1 MLIQDKKLKNGT
13 PDSRGA
19 STSSESIVVSAD
31 NRTNVPQ
38 TRVRCWIFDL
48 LTSIFPFLL
57 IQGTPTDKKAE
68 NETPDSKEVRASSD
82 STGASIEHNMHFSM
96 FFFVILINTFSK
108 KKKMDSGHVFKQW
121 GKKRDGGWQR
131 HKRPFREC
139 WGHIFGEEGNKWI
152 PRL

>member
-38 TRVRCWIFDL
+38 TRVRIFDL
-48 LTSIFPFLL
+48 LTSILPFLL

-82 STGASIEHNMHFSM
+82 STGARIEHN
-96 FFFVILINTFSK
+96 V
-108 KKKMDSGHVFKQW
+108 HVLFW
-121 GKKRDGGWQR
+121 Y
-131 HKRPFREC
+131 FNEY
-139 WGHIFGEEGNKWI
+139 IF
-152 PRL
+152 

>member
-38 TRVRCWIFDL
+38 TRVRCRIFDL
-48 LTSIFPFLL
+48 LTSILPFLL

-82 STGASIEHNMHFSM
+82 STGARIEHNVHFSM

-108 KKKMDSGHVFKQW
+108 KKKKN
-121 GKKRDGGWQR
+121 R
-131 HKRPFREC
+131 FRT
-139 WGHIFGEEGNKWI
+139 
-152 PRL
+152 RL